1 MSHSAVCWQCGASL
15 AELTLPLSRFDHCRQ
30 CHAALHACKLCM
42 FYEPA
47 VAKQCREPIAEEV
60 RDKQA
65 ANFCDY
71 FSPRNDA
78 YQPSSSSAAQHAR
91 AQLDDLFG
99 TKPSAAAVGM
109 NQADAADAARRA
121 LNDLFN
127 KK

>member
-1 MSHSAVCWQCGASL
+1 
-15 AELTLPLSRFDHCRQ
+15 
-30 CHAALHACKLCM
+30 M
-42 FYEPA
+42 FYEPT
-47 VAKQCREPIAEEV
+47 VARQCREPIAEEV

-78 YQPSSSSAAQHAR
+78 YQPPGIAAAQHAR
-91 AQLDDLFG
+91 AQLDGLFG
-99 TKPSAAAVGM
+99 AKSSAAPVSV
-109 NQADAADAARRA
+109 NRPDSADAARAA

>member
-1 MSHSAVCWQCGASL
+1 
-15 AELTLPLSRFDHCRQ
+15 
-30 CHAALHACKLCM
+30 M

-47 VAKQCREPIAEEV
+47 VAKQCREPVAEEV

-78 YQPSSSSAAQHAR
+78 YQPPNITAAQNAR

-99 TKPSAAAVGM
+99 AKPSAAALGM
-109 NQADAADAARRA
+109 NKADAADAARAA